1 MKKKNNP
8 TACIIIIGNEILSG
22 RTIDTN
28 KNYLCKELT
37 LKGIDVVEAR
47 VIKDDIKK
55 IVSVI
60 TKVRKKYDYVF
71 TTGGIGPTH
80 DDVTSISIAKA
91 FKVNLIK
98 NKKALNI
105 LKKFYNSNNMPLNKS
120 REKMAMIPKG
130 ADLLYNPITKAAG
143 FKIKNVYVMAGVPE
157 IMKAMFKKIIT
168 KLKSGTPIISKT
180 ILINTAESNI
190 ADNLSIIQNKFK
202 KVEIGS
208 YPFMNNKKRAVNIVL
223 RSKNKKQ
230 INNVTKK
237 IKNMMRL
244 L

>member
-1 MKKKNNP
+1 
-8 TACIIIIGNEILSG
+8 
-22 RTIDTN
+22 
-28 KNYLCKELT
+28 
-37 LKGIDVVEAR
+37 
-47 VIKDDIKK
+47 
-55 IVSVI
+55 
-60 TKVRKKYDYVF
+60 
-71 TTGGIGPTH
+71 
-80 DDVTSISIAKA
+80 
-91 FKVNLIK
+91 
-98 NKKALNI
+98 
-105 LKKFYNSNNMPLNKS
+105 MPLNKS

-230 INNVTKK
+230 INNVTKEMTVK
-237 IKNMMRL
+237 VLNAKCVCDENGRSKSTCRKLCCNKNFGKDVICIRTSFY
-244 L
+244 